1 MAAERQKPARL
12 DWRRPGWGWAL
23 TALALGG
30 PLNPLALGVTVFAA
44 LSRASASS
52 VLGVYVLAASAASAA
67 MLVAIVSWF
76 ASSPSMARTAQ
87 ALGLTVVALAIG
99 LAISAG
105 ATLGNGSVIPVQLD
119 ERINL
124 SLAVLML
131 SLLTGS
137 VIAASAAITF
147 RFVAL
152 RRTRRPRRSRSRTVQ
167 PREVGEAKG

>member
-12 DWRRPGWGWAL
+12 DWRRPGVGWAL
-23 TALALGG
+23 AAFALGG
-30 PLNPLALGVTVFAA
+30 PLNPLALGAAVVAA
-44 LSRASASS
+44 LSRASSSS

-67 MLVAIVSWF
+67 MLVAIVSWL
-76 ASSPSMARTAQ
+76 AASPSMPRTVQ
-87 ALGLTVVALAIG
+87 ALGLTVVALAVG

-105 ATLGNGSVIPVQLD
+105 ITLGNGSSIPVQLD

-131 SLLTGS
+131 SLLTGA

-152 RRTRRPRRSRSRTVQ
+152 RRPKRSRHRSRVVT
-167 PREVGEAKG
+167 PREVGST